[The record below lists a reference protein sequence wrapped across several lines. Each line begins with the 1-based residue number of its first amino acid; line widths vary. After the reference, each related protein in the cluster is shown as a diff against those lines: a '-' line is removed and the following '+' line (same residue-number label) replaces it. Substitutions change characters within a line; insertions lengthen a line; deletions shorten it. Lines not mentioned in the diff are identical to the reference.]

1 MDFTCCSTWAIE
13 CRPSSC
19 DTWGL
24 VALWL
29 RGPAGPE
36 IEPMSPGGSDCEEST
51 CNVGDQ
57 GPIPGSGR
65 SPEKGNVYPPQY
77 SVPENSMDKGSW
89 WATAHG
95 AAKQSKY
102 LCKYLFSIL
111 WDICMSRIS
120 EPYDNS
126 VFNSPTSPQVVYEGS
141 DFSTSSP
148 TLAIFWWFV
157 LFCFVFNRHPS
168 GSEVVFH
175 CSFDL
180 HFPNDK
186 CLLTICVSFL
196 ENSPF

>member
-1 MDFTCCSTWAIE
+1 MSTH
-13 CRPSSC
+13 SSILAWRIPW
-19 DTWGL
+19 TK
-24 VALWL
+24 
-29 RGPAGPE
+29 E
-36 IEPMSPGGSDCEEST
+36 PGGLQFM
-51 CNVGDQ
+51 GL
-57 GPIPGSGR
+57 
-65 SPEKGNVYPPQY
+65 
-77 SVPENSMDKGSW
+77 
-89 WATAHG
+89 
-95 AAKQSKY
+95 QSSETKY

-111 WDICMSRIS
+111 WDILRSRIS
-120 EPYDNS
+120 ESYGNS
-126 VFNSPTSPQVVYEGS
+126 VSNSPTSPRVVYEGS
-141 DFSTSSP
+141 NFSTSSP